1 MLFANITSII
11 ADEHGAQHACNNTLF
26 EPSGVDMRSISFLL
40 IRNEE
45 LEISNAFLNSKLAR
59 VLYSLLI
66 VT

>member
-11 ADEHGAQHACNNTLF
+11 ADEHGAQQACNNTLF
-26 EPSGVDMRSISFLL
+26 EPSGVDIRNISFLL